1 MAVMM
6 PRQNWTD
13 ERLDHF
19 GKRVDE
25 RFDRVDERFD
35 RVDERF
41 ATFKK
46 EVDERFSYF
55 ESEVKLRFEQVDERL
70 DRIEGETKE
79 IRIAIKDLHE
89 DNKATLRVMMQGI
102 ITLSGSIVAG
112 CAVVAG
118 ANVF

>member
-1 MAVMM
+1 MA

-19 GKRVDE
+19 EKRVEE

-35 RVDERF
+35 
-41 ATFKK
+41 TFKK
-46 EVDERFSYF
+46 EVDERFNYF
-55 ESEVKLRFEQVDERL
+55 ESEVKLRFEQVDGRL
-70 DRIEGETKE
+70 DRIEGEIKE

-89 DNKATLRVMMQGI
+89 DNKANLRVMMQGI
-102 ITLSGSIVAG
+102 IGLSGSIVAG
-112 CAVVAG
+112 CALVAG